1 MVRIN
6 QNTSIQGTITVKTE
20 AGEVNIGYVSANVP
34 KAANDFVINKN
45 IQNTTLFVENREEVL
60 KDIAEFEKYV
70 YSLVDTNA

>member
-34 KAANDFVINKN
+34 KAGNDFVINKN